1 MCKKIKKHL
10 TFKIYCCI
18 ICFERKKT
26 VYFFNGFLLLFFE
39 AIKMG
44 QYFTNEKLPSDVRK
58 TECFVLGNKFTFL
71 TDNGVFSKDGLD
83 FGSRLLLE
91 TIPLEEVGGKILDMG
106 CGYGVFGIILGKLTS
121 ANIDMVDVNLRALH
135 LTERNAKLNGVSN
148 VNVFESNAYEKI
160 SAKYS
165 SIITNP
171 PIRAGKKVVYD
182 IVMNAKDYL
191 NEDGKLFIVIRKEQ
205 GAKSLIVDLKKIYTV
220 EVLEKSKGF
229 YIIKCSL

>member
-1 MCKKIKKHL
+1 
-10 TFKIYCCI
+10 
-18 ICFERKKT
+18 
-26 VYFFNGFLLLFFE
+26 
-39 AIKMG
+39 MG
-44 QYFTNEKLPSDVRK
+44 HYFTNEKLPSDIKK

-106 CGYGVFGIILGKLTS
+106 CGYGVFGIILSKITS
-121 ANIDMVDVNLRALH
+121 SYVDMVDVNLRALH
-135 LTERNAKLNGVSN
+135 LAERNAKLNGVSN
-148 VNVFESNAYEKI
+148 VNIFESNVYENVFG
-160 SAKYS
+160 KYS
-165 SIITNP
+165 TIVTNP

-182 IVMNAKDYL
+182 ILMNAKDYL
-191 NEDGKLFIVIRKEQ
+191 EENGKLFLVIRKEQ

-229 YIIKCSL
+229 YILKCFCN

>member
-1 MCKKIKKHL
+1 
-10 TFKIYCCI
+10 
-18 ICFERKKT
+18 
-26 VYFFNGFLLLFFE
+26 
-39 AIKMG
+39 MG
-44 QYFTNEKLPSDVRK
+44 HYFTNEKLPSDIKK

-106 CGYGVFGIILGKLTS
+106 CGYGVFGIILSKITS
-121 ANIDMVDVNLRALH
+121 SYVDMVDVNLSALH
-135 LTERNAKLNGVSN
+135 LAERNAKSNGVSN
-148 VNVFESNAYEKI
+148 VNIFESNVYENV
-160 SAKYS
+160 SGKYS
-165 SIITNP
+165 TIVTNP

-182 IVMNAKDYL
+182 ILMNAKDYL
-191 NEDGKLFIVIRKEQ
+191 EKNGKLFLVIRKEQ

-229 YIIKCSL
+229 YILKCFCN